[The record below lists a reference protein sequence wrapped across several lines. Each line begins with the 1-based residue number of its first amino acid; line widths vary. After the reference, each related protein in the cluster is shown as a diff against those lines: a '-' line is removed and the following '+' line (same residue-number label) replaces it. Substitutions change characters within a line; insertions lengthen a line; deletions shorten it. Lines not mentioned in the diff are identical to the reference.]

1 MKKSPNQLYWE
12 AMEKKRITDNYHEF
26 LIQTSSVNNSDSA
39 HVFVLRLNHNDR
51 NGMSERDL
59 ILMLAGDLPYMYD

>member
-1 MKKSPNQLYWE
+1 
-12 AMEKKRITDNYHEF
+12 MEKKRITDNYHEF
-26 LIQTSSVNNSDSA
+26 LIQTNSVNNSDSA

>member
-1 MKKSPNQLYWE
+1 MRGYG
-12 AMEKKRITDNYHEF
+12 KKRITDNYHKF
-26 LIQTSSVNNSDSA
+26 LVQTNSVNNSDSA
-39 HVFVLRLNHNDR
+39 HVFVLLLNHNDR